1 MPDFKFYP
9 NSLLTINTGS
19 LIYLSRIY
27 GFVVPVKFTSVAEY
41 VNTPKPETATPLP
54 FISCF
59 AINEFNVLHIVLVYW
74 SSKGFPVWG
83 FWYKLSIAS
92 FKFLVFDTSFRW
104 ELKFKVTLNCY
115 LPWALKSLT

>member
-41 VNTPKPETATPLP
+41 VNTPKPETATPFP

-59 AINEFNVLHIVLVYW
+59 AINEFNVLHIVLVY
-74 SSKGFPVWG
+74 
-83 FWYKLSIAS
+83 
-92 FKFLVFDTSFRW
+92 
-104 ELKFKVTLNCY
+104 
-115 LPWALKSLT
+115 